1 MNSRTLRGLAAAA
14 SLLLAACSTDGF
26 NSMAISEGNFGE
38 ASRQTFAAQVVN
50 PDPDYG
56 DTAMT
61 ASGDAAAKAA
71 ERVRTGHFRLHGVG
85 LGRLGALA
93 GFDHAVLDAAR
104 QGLHARLGL
113 VGRNELV
120 ALGLVF
126 GSSLFVL
133 GLGGLGTALL
143 TLLER
148 FNGRL
153 QLLGGDRRLLLGVG
167 VLQTLH
173 HRVDVQLLTTTGQL
187 R

>member
-71 ERVRTGHFRLHGVG
+71 ERVRTGTVKQPAGQSLST
-85 LGRLGALA
+85 LGNKSG
-93 GFDHAVLDAAR
+93 
-104 QGLHARLGL
+104 QGT
-113 VGRNELV
+113 
-120 ALGLVF
+120 
-126 GSSLFVL
+126 GS
-133 GLGGLGTALL
+133 
-143 TLLER
+143 
-148 FNGRL
+148 
-153 QLLGGDRRLLLGVG
+153 
-167 VLQTLH
+167 
-173 HRVDVQLLTTTGQL
+173 TGN
-187 R
+187 